1 MASSGSQERGPSSE
15 GRTPMAGAV
24 PSSLAELL
32 ETHRD
37 AITDDWV
44 ARMVALAG
52 PLHLS
57 REQIIDA
64 LPAFLDELREALS
77 RAEED
82 EGADFDSLHHGETS
96 EAHGRNRLRMGFD
109 VALVTREYALLRDC
123 ILARAERAGL
133 EPPLSQLRRL
143 SASIDTALAQ
153 AVVPFELDSSE
164 RRRFEAEER
173 ERFFQLSPDMF
184 CIAGLDAYF
193 KRVNV
198 YFLHVLGWSEAEL
211 YQQPFLDLVHPDDRQ
226 ATLDE
231 VGKLVQG
238 IPTLRFE
245 NRFRTKDGQYRW
257 LAWAARPVPELGL
270 IYAAARDITEQK
282 AVSAERERLLDALRD
297 SEERFRNMAD
307 HAPVML
313 WVTDVEGSTTYV
325 NRGWY
330 DFTGQTEATGL
341 GFGWLDA
348 IHPDDLE
355 RARQTFILA
364 NDKRTPFRLDYR
376 LRGQDGR
383 YRWAVDTGSP
393 RFDAEGHFLGYIGS
407 VIDITDRKQAE
418 VEREALLARE
428 SAARQ
433 EAEEAN
439 QLKDEFLATVSHEL
453 RTPLTA
459 ILGWVQLLRTG
470 HLPAPR
476 RERAL
481 ETMERNARAQGQ
493 LIEDLLDVSRIMSG
507 KLRLDVKP
515 VDLSAVV
522 QQALDSVRP
531 AADARGIHVEATVD
545 TSSSVMGDTHRL
557 QQVVWNLLSNAVK
570 FTPRG
575 GHVRL
580 VVARQDSLV
589 ELTVEDTGQGIPAAF
604 LPHVFERFRQADSGT
619 TRKTGGLGLG
629 LSIVRH
635 IVEMHGGTV
644 SAASEGEGQGASFR
658 VRLPLSVTQ
667 RRGPAAVP
675 TTSRPPVPGPA
686 TAPPSE
692 LGGVRVLVVDDE
704 EDARELLSTLLEENG
719 ASVLTAGSAAEGLQV
734 IEAERPDVLVSDI
747 GMPGTD
753 GYGFIERV
761 RALPEE
767 KGGRTPA
774 VAITAYAR
782 SEDRTRV
789 LRAGFQSH
797 VPKPVE
803 PVELLAVLASLAGR
817 FQKLPKS

>member
-1 MASSGSQERGPSSE
+1 MASAGSQERGPSSE
-15 GRTPMAGAV
+15 GRTPRAGAV

-44 ARMVALAG
+44 ARMAALAA

-57 REQIIDA
+57 REQIIDG
-64 LPAFLDELREALS
+64 LPAFLAELREALS
-77 RAEED
+77 RAEA
-82 EGADFDSLHHGETS
+82 EGVDFDSLHHEETS
-96 EAHGRNRLRMGFD
+96 EAHGRSRLRMGFD
-109 VALVTREYALLRDC
+109 VALVTREYTLLRDC
-123 ILARAERAGL
+123 ILERAEREGL
-133 EPPLSQLRRL
+133 EPPLSQLRLL
-143 SASIDTALAQ
+143 SACIDTALAQ

-164 RRRFEAEER
+164 RRRFEADER

-231 VGKLVQG
+231 VGKLAQG

-282 AVSAERERLLDALRD
+282 AVAAERERLMDALRD
-297 SEERFRNMAD
+297 SEGRFRNMAD

-313 WVTDVEGSTTYV
+313 WVTDVDGSTTYM

-330 DFTGQTEATGL
+330 HFTGQTEATGL

-348 IHPDDLE
+348 VHPDDLE
-355 RARQTFILA
+355 RTRQTFILA
-364 NDKRTPFRLDYR
+364 NARHTPFRLDYR

-393 RFDAEGHFLGYIGS
+393 RFDTEGHFLGYIGS

-433 EAEEAN
+433 DAEEAN
-439 QLKDEFLATVSHEL
+439 QLKDEFLATISHEL

-470 HLPAPR
+470 HLPEPR

-531 AADARGIHVEATVD
+531 AADARGVQLGATVD

-557 QQVVWNLLSNAVK
+557 QQVVWNLLSNSVK

-580 VVARQDSLV
+580 VVARRDSLV
-589 ELTVEDTGQGIPAAF
+589 ELTVEDTGQGIPEAF

-629 LSIVRH
+629 LAIVRH

-644 SAASEGEGQGASFR
+644 SAASEGEGQGAVFT

-667 RRGPAAVP
+667 RRGPEVP
-675 TTSRPPVPGPA
+675 TAPRTSAPGPA
-686 TAPPSE
+686 TAHPSE
-692 LGGVRVLVVDDE
+692 LDGVRVLVVDDE

-734 IEAERPDVLVSDI
+734 IQAERPDVLVSDI

-767 KGGRTPA
+767 QGGRTPA

-817 FQKLPKS
+817 FQKQPKD

>member
-1 MASSGSQERGPSSE
+1 M
-15 GRTPMAGAV
+15 
-24 PSSLAELL
+24 SLAELL
-32 ETHRD
+32 EVDRD
-37 AITDDWV
+37 ALVEDWL
-44 ARMVALAG
+44 ARAG
-52 PLHLS
+52 PFFAPLRLT
-57 REQIIDA
+57 REQCIDA
-64 LPAFLDELREALS
+64 LPAFLDELRDVVEA
-77 RAEED
+77 ETGD
-82 EGADFDSLHHGETS
+82 DFRPVHHSEAS
-96 EAHGRNRLRMGFD
+96 EAHGRQRLRLGCD
-109 VALVTREYALLRDC
+109 VTLVAREYGLLRDC
-123 ILARAERAGL
+123 ILARAEQEDIDVPVAQVRAL
-133 EPPLSQLRRL
+133 CTR
-143 SASIDTALAQ
+143 IDTALRE
-153 AVVPFELDSSE
+153 AVSQFELDSSE
-164 RRRFEAEER
+164 RNRKEVEER

-184 CIAGLDAYF
+184 CIAGMDAYF
-193 KRVNV
+193 KRVNA
-198 YFLHVLGWSEAEL
+198 YFVQVLGWSETEL
-211 YQQPFLDLVHPDDRQ
+211 YRLPFLDLVHPDDQQ
-226 ATLDE
+226 ATRDE
-231 VGKLVQG
+231 VVKLSQG

-245 NRFRTKDGQYRW
+245 NRYRCKDGRYKW

-270 IYAAARDITEQK
+270 IYAAARDITE
-282 AVSAERERLLDALRD
+282 ARAATHERERLLEVVRE

-313 WVTDVEGSTTYV
+313 WVTDPDGATTYM

-330 DFTGQTEATGL
+330 AFTGQTEANGL
-341 GFGWLDA
+341 AFGWLDA
-348 IHPDDLE
+348 IHPDDRE
-355 RARQTFILA
+355 RTGRIFLA
-364 NDKRTPFRLDYR
+364 ASNDNHQPFRLDYR
-376 LRGQDGR
+376 LRCADGV
-383 YRWAVDTGSP
+383 YRWSVDTGSP
-393 RFDAEGHFLGYIGS
+393 RFDAEGRFLGYIGS
-407 VIDITDRKQAE
+407 VIDISDRKQAE

-428 SAARQ
+428 SAARH

-470 HLPAPR
+470 HLPESR

-493 LIEDLLDVSRIMSG
+493 LIEDLLDVSRIVSG
-507 KLRLDVKP
+507 KLKLDVEP
-515 VDLSAVV
+515 VDLSTVV
-522 QQALDSVRP
+522 HQALDSVRP
-531 AADARGIHVEATVD
+531 AADARGVHVQATVD
-545 TSSSVMGDTHRL
+545 SSSSVMGDPQRL

-580 VVARQDSLV
+580 VVERQDSLV
-589 ELTVEDTGQGIPAAF
+589 ELTVQDTGQGIPAAF

-644 SAASEGEGQGASFR
+644 AVASEGEGRGATFT
-658 VRLPLSVTQ
+658 VRLPLSVMQ
-667 RRGPAAVP
+667 LRDP
-675 TTSRPPVPGPA
+675 TMAPSPRPSAVPGPERVRPA
-686 TAPPSE
+686 E
-692 LGGVRVLVVDDE
+692 LNGVRVLVVDDE
-704 EDARELLSTLLEENG
+704 EDARELLRTLLEDSG
-719 ASVLTAGSAAEGLQV
+719 AHVLTAGSAQEGLQV
-734 IEAERPDVLVSDI
+734 LQAELPDVLVSDI

-761 RALPEE
+761 RALPPDR
-767 KGGRTPA
+767 GGRTPA

-817 FQKLPKS
+817 FETPSKS